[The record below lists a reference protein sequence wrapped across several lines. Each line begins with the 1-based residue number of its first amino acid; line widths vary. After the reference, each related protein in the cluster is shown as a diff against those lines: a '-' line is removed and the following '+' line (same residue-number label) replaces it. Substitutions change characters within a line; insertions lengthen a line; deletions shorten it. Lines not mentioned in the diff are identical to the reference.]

1 MASIESIIAG
11 KLLQEFIKGYED
23 DPFGEQGLVIAKQLL
38 DLAFPNQPL
47 NEIVSS
53 KELFEL
59 LTVAAAEYDFRR
71 HPFFLAFTNFLIE
84 KTPHELQ
91 KMDGTQL
98 KKELAT
104 LLDDDTPLPTLEID
118 RAAYDLSGNPESA
131 SLARDMLERAL
142 ISTTASLFGYLL
154 IEEENRA
161 GKFFHDLDNNCK
173 FLANRVRKM
182 NNLIILIKELLSFNW
197 KQFSMIGSLPTL
209 EELGIEDVC
218 QYVEEHPQEYL
229 ERIQAKFIEKLENE
243 FKIPIHSLIHSCK
256 IQAKNNDAY
265 FKLEIEFE
273 HSTSEKIKRKLI
285 HDLEKIQ
292 ERLKAGKKVTS
303 KEFDSIKENFSK
315 EYEKLIK
322 EISKEFQDFIKNVSK
337 LLSKEPPW
345 FKYNK
350 KGSKWEFES
359 SKDVIDRLNT
369 QLTFKNAS
377 QSRKKAQSLQKAI
390 EIFEQAGGIHFAF
403 ENIIAHYFYER
414 VPSRLVKLLETPAK
428 HQKVKEIKFLQEKRY
443 NEGLDAVRSLLVPYS
458 ETMISGLLAIGISL
472 LKESYIKDNPVV
484 FIDEE
489 SSRNPKYLNLL
500 NIPKDWF
507 TEKPPESF
515 FGDKYFIFLMN
526 GTQVK
531 MGFHL
536 QSLEG
541 KGNDLFKLLIS
552 STALENAQIYK
563 RATKILGNFAG
574 YFYSTAIGNMRVC
587 PPALKVV
594 DDLFM

>member
-1 MASIESIIAG
+1 MATIESIIAG

-23 DPFGEQGLVIAKQLL
+23 DPFGEQGLVITKQLL

-47 NEIVSS
+47 NEIISS
-53 KELFEL
+53 TELFAL

-71 HPFFLAFTNFLIE
+71 QPFFLAFTNFLIE
-84 KTPHELQ
+84 KTPQELQ

-104 LLDDDTPLPTLEID
+104 LLDEDIPLPTLEID

-154 IEEENRA
+154 IEEEYHS
-161 GKFFHDLDNNCK
+161 GKFFRDLDTNCR
-173 FLANRVRKM
+173 FLANRIRKM
-182 NNLIILIKELLSFNW
+182 NTLLILIKELLSYNW
-197 KQFSMIGSLPTL
+197 KKFSMVGSLPTL
-209 EELGIEDVC
+209 EELGIDDIC

-229 ERIQAKFIEKLENE
+229 ERIHAKCIEKLEKD
-243 FKIPIHSLIHSCK
+243 FKNPVHSLINSCK
-256 IQAKNNDAY
+256 IQAENDDAE

-273 HSTSEKIKRKLI
+273 HSVSEKIKIKLI
-285 HDLEKIQ
+285 HDLEKVQ
-292 ERLKAGKKVTS
+292 TRLKAGKKVS
-303 KEFDSIKENFSK
+303 HKEFDSIKEGFSK
-315 EYEKLIK
+315 EYDKLIK
-322 EISKEFQDFIKNVSK
+322 EISKEFQDFVKKVINS
-337 LLSKEPPW
+337 LSKEPPW
-345 FKYNK
+345 FKYYR
-350 KGSKWEFES
+350 KGSKWQFES
-359 SKDVIDRLNT
+359 SKDVIDSLNS
-369 QLTFKNAS
+369 QLTFKNALQS
-377 QSRKKAQSLQKAI
+377 QKKTKSLQKAVA
-390 EIFEQAGGIHFAF
+390 IFEQVGGIHFAF

-428 HQKVKEIKFLQEKRY
+428 RQKVKEIKFLQEKRY
-443 NEGLDAVRSLLVPYS
+443 NEGLNAVRSLLVPYS
-458 ETMISGLLAIGISL
+458 EAIISNLLAIGISIF
-472 LKESYIKDNPVV
+472 KEFYIKDNPVV

-489 SSRNPKYLNLL
+489 RPRNPKYLYLL
-500 NIPKDWF
+500 DIPKDWF
-507 TEKPPESF
+507 IEKPPESF
-515 FGDKYFIFLMN
+515 FGNNYFIFLMN
-526 GTQVK
+526 DTQVK

-536 QSLEG
+536 QSLDG

-552 STALENAQIYK
+552 STALENALIYK
-563 RATKILGNFAG
+563 SATKILGNFSG